1 MEPSKKISEI
11 SKEINCLKEMGI
23 NNTVRELLLQ
33 ELKAK
38 KNAHNRKLNFPCL
51 RRRNLSE
58 LLDYTKKWIKDINLI
73 TYIYSDIHNN
83 YIMQKLVNIYHFTSY
98 GLFVTFDLRTAPSTW
113 NSSML
118 EGALFVYI
126 WDSNL

>member
-38 KNAHNRKLNFPCL
+38 KNAHNRKLNFT
-51 RRRNLSE
+51 
-58 LLDYTKKWIKDINLI
+58 LLKKKK
-73 TYIYSDIHNN
+73 S
-83 YIMQKLVNIYHFTSY
+83 Q
-98 GLFVTFDLRTAPSTW
+98 
-113 NSSML
+113 
-118 EGALFVYI
+118 
-126 WDSNL
+126 